1 MEKKI
6 TGASL
11 AQSKKNAQLCGALH
25 ISTGVEMSANNELRA
40 FFMPKAY
47 RIGSVPCGRLMPP
60 LPQSRCNATGSGT
73 FSVSRSG
80 TFKSVMI
87 MTKSNGSFARDMNVV
102 SRMQNHLAEWFGSEN
117 VLVSSLIEERV
128 SDLQKVGPEFCGFKK
143 NAQLCGAL
151 HFAWRR
157 IRQQAVG
164 LFCAEAAHDMVPT
177 PVLSL
182 NGPTARH
189 GVEQRESGTFF
200 VSFPFMSNF
209 KCSALCKM

>member
-1 MEKKI
+1 MNKKWPYLLFFSFGFI
-6 TGASL
+6 HVESFL
-11 AQSKKNAQLCGALH
+11 YLCGALH

-128 SDLQKVGPEFCGFKK
+128 SNLQVARMVHAFVACTAMVVWASFSLVG
-143 NAQLCGAL
+143 
-151 HFAWRR
+151 
-157 IRQQAVG
+157 
-164 LFCAEAAHDMVPT
+164 T
-177 PVLSL
+177 VLSL
-182 NGPTARH
+182 LWFGL
-189 GVEQRESGTFF
+189 SLY
-200 VSFPFMSNF
+200 
-209 KCSALCKM
+209 LCRKGGKS